1 VIPAPV
7 SVAVVGLGYWGPN
20 LVRTLWETDGVH
32 VAAVCDRDTAALTS
46 VVRRY
51 PTIRA
56 VERFED
62 LLADDAIDAIAIA
75 TPVHTHFPLA
85 RAALL
90 AGKHVFVEKPMASSA
105 EECRELIALADERAL
120 LLMPGHTFLYSPPVR
135 RIKDLLEAGEL
146 GELFFATF
154 SRVNLGIHQSDASVV
169 RDLGP
174 HDFSMLLYWFG
185 EPTFIRAVGRDAV
198 GSGQLDVA
206 FVDVG
211 MPNGALV
218 HIELS
223 WLAPTKL
230 RRTVLVG
237 SGKMVVYEDTSAE
250 QVRVFD
256 RGVEV
261 IEPQSFGEYQL
272 SYRSGDV
279 LSPRLD
285 ADEPLRL
292 EMKDFADCI
301 VTGRTPVSSAE
312 LGYDVVRMIEGA
324 ELSLSYNGSPSPFD
338 APLLERRRAGDRRR
352 SAGGM
357 PVVPLLASET

>member
-1 VIPAPV
+1 MTALK
-7 SVAVVGLGYWGPN
+7 VAVAGLGYWGPN
-20 LVRTLWETDGVH
+20 LVRALWETAGVQV
-32 VAAVCDRDTAALTS
+32 VAICDPDPAALAPIT
-46 VVRRY
+46 RRY
-51 PTIRA
+51 PSIGA
-56 VERFED
+56 VTRFED
-62 LLADDAIDAIAIA
+62 LLGGDVDAIAIA
-75 TPVHTHFPLA
+75 TPVHTHFSLA

-90 AGKHVFVEKPMASSA
+90 AGKHVFVEKPMADNS
-105 EECRELIALADERAL
+105 EKCRELIALASQRSL

-135 RIKDLLEAGEL
+135 KVKALLDGGEL

-174 HDFSMLLYWFG
+174 HDFSMLLYWLG
-185 EPTFIRAVGRDAV
+185 RPTFIRAIGRDAV

-206 FVDVG
+206 FVDMG
-211 MPNGALV
+211 MPGGALV
-218 HIELS
+218 HVELS

-237 SGKMVVYEDTSAE
+237 SGKMVVYEDTSSE
-250 QVRVFD
+250 QIRVFD

-292 EMKDFADCI
+292 EMQDFVECI
-301 VTGRTPVSSAE
+301 ETGRTPVSSAE
-312 LGYDVVRMIEGA
+312 LGYDVVRMIEAA
-324 ELSLSYNGSPSPFD
+324 ELSLSFNGSPSPFD
-338 APLLERRRAGDRRR
+338 APLLERRRSGDRRR
-352 SAGGM
+352 SEGGM
-357 PVVPLLASET
+357 PVVPPLVSGLS